1 MTRKRIC
8 STLLPLIVTVIVT
21 IALCGISVFADDTEE
36 TGIGTESSETIET
49 GVTDPGPEILARG
62 FAGSEGTNG
71 ENIYWTLD
79 STGLLN
85 ISGRGRMKEFV
96 NSPWI
101 NDSRIRE
108 VIVSKNITNIGTY
121 SFYHCT
127 SLEKITI
134 SDTVTRI
141 GERAFEGCSSLTTV
155 NFPGSITQ
163 IGICSFSGCSSL
175 TSVDLSY
182 GTTEISISAFQNCS
196 SLKTVHISDSVT
208 RIESFAFEGCSS
220 LTTINIPDG
229 ITIIGTNTFKD
240 CSSLTTIKIPDSVTE
255 IGDKAFFDCSSLA
268 SITIPESVN
277 KICNGAFL
285 RCGKLSDIVLKV
297 SPGAFEA
304 AMQDTFAVSIESKIY
319 ISPENLETYEHM
331 FTGFEEVSFYDL
343 DGNALMKT
351 GIRLQGYKILLDG
364 SIGVEF
370 IMEFTDDFV
379 YYYSGTSFMKFT
391 VNGKDQKV
399 MVNDAS
405 RDKDGNYVFRC
416 DVVAKEMADTIT
428 AQMYREEYE
437 PVGQVHKYSVR
448 EYADHILKNSG
459 DYSKQTVD
467 LVKAMLNYGAASQNY
482 FNYRTKDLA
491 NSILEPEEQMGV
503 STFVTIPYIKEGD
516 ISPARVSL
524 TLNSTLTMKLYFKTE
539 DVKNY
544 TFKYRKNTLPMTTSG
559 EYTIVTIDGI
569 YATLFSSG
577 LSIKYTDENA
587 VEKTLRYAPCNYAYI
602 VLNQS
607 DAAITPQLKN
617 VVRALYKFSIA
628 AADYANSQTIPV

>member
-1 MTRKRIC
+1 MTRKRIS

-36 TGIGTESSETIET
+36 TGIETESSETIET
-49 GVTDPGPEILARG
+49 GVTDPGPEIIAEG
-62 FAGSEGTNG
+62 VAGSEGING
-71 ENIYWTLD
+71 ENIFWTLN
-79 STGLLN
+79 SEGLLQ
-85 ISGRGRMKEFV
+85 IFGKGKMKEFV
-96 NSPWI
+96 NSPWRY
-101 NDSRIRE
+101 DSRIRE
-108 VIVSKNITNIGTY
+108 VVISKNIINIGTY

-141 GERAFEGCSSLTTV
+141 GERAFEGCSSLTTI
-155 NFPGSITQ
+155 NFPGSITK
-163 IGICSFSGCSSL
+163 IGVCSFNGCSSL

-182 GTTEISISAFQNCS
+182 GTTEISKSAFQNCS
-196 SLKTVHISDSVT
+196 SLKTVHIPDSVNV
-208 RIESFAFEGCSS
+208 IYAFAFEGCSS
-220 LTTINIPDG
+220 LTTINLPDG
-229 ITIIGTNTFKD
+229 ITCIDNHTFNG
-240 CSSLTTIKIPDSVTE
+240 CSSLTTINIPDSVTVIE
-255 IGDKAFFDCSSLA
+255 NNAFRGCSSLT
-268 SITIPESVN
+268 SITIPESVD
-277 KICNGAFL
+277 KIEDSVFDGCE
-285 RCGKLSDIVLKV
+285 KLNDIVLKC
-297 SPGAFEA
+297 SPSAFEVKLE
-304 AMQDTFAVSIESKIY
+304 DTFASTIKPNVY
-319 ISPENLETYEHM
+319 ISPEYLEAYEYM
-331 FTGFEEVSFYDL
+331 FSKFESVNFYDL
-343 DGNALMKT
+343 DGNALEKT
-351 GIRLQGYKILLDG
+351 RIHLQGYKIRLDG

-370 IMEFTDDFV
+370 IMQCSEDFV
-379 YYYSGTSFMKFT
+379 EHYQNSAFMIFT

-399 MVNDAS
+399 MLKDAS
-405 RDKDGNYVFRC
+405 RDEDGNYVFRC

-503 STFVTIPYIKEGD
+503 STIVTIPYIKEGD

-544 TFKYRKNTLPMTTSG
+544 TFKYRRNTLPMTTSG

-569 YATLFSSG
+569 YATQFSSG

-587 VEKTLRYAPCNYAYI
+587 VEKTLKYAPCNYAYI

-617 VVRALYKFSIA
+617 VVRALHKFSIA
-628 AADYANSQTIPV
+628 AADYANSQTIPF

>member
-182 GTTEISISAFQNCS
+182 GTTEISKSAFQNCS
-196 SLKTVHISDSVT
+196 SLKTVHIPDSVNV
-208 RIESFAFEGCSS
+208 IYAFAFEGCSS
-220 LTTINIPDG
+220 LTTINLPDG
-229 ITIIGTNTFKD
+229 ITCIKTHTFNG
-240 CSSLTTIKIPDSVTE
+240 CSSLTTINIPDSVTE
-255 IGDKAFFDCSSLA
+255 IGNKAFGGCSSLT

-277 KICNGAFL
+277 KIEDSIFDGCE
-285 RCGKLSDIVLKV
+285 KLNDIVLKC
-297 SPGAFEA
+297 SPSAFEVKLE
-304 AMQDTFAVSIESKIY
+304 DTFTLTIKPNVY
-319 ISPENLETYEHM
+319 ISPEYLEAYEYM
-331 FTGFEEVSFYDL
+331 FSEFESVNFYDL
-343 DGNALMKT
+343 DGNALEKT
-351 GIRLQGYKILLDG
+351 PIHLQGYKIRLDG

-370 IMEFTDDFV
+370 IMECSEDFDEN
-379 YYYSGTSFMKFT
+379 YKNSAYMKFT

-399 MVNDAS
+399 MLKDAS
-405 RDKDGNYVFRC
+405 RDEDGNYVFRC

-544 TFKYRKNTLPMTTSG
+544 TFKYRRNTLPMTTSG

-569 YATLFSSG
+569 NATQFSSG

-587 VEKTLRYAPCNYAYI
+587 VEKTLKYAPCNYAYI

-617 VVRALYKFSIA
+617 VVRALYKFSDA
-628 AADYANSQTIPV
+628 AIKYTSSQTQPA